1 MNNTTVNHRNNDR
14 YLVRWKMAIVFEDRD
29 KRPTFHGRTH
39 DLSMAGTGML
49 TDINLRKTD
58 QPVIVLL
65 SPPPLAPKERR
76 KIIEIRS
83 RQLDVVYSG
92 VNRCFRLGFAFL
104 EFKNDGLD
112 YLSERLKHHKT
123 VSRLQATK
131 QV

>member
-1 MNNTTVNHRNNDR
+1 M
-14 YLVRWKMAIVFEDRD
+14 
-29 KRPTFHGRTH
+29 
-39 DLSMAGTGML
+39 
-49 TDINLRKTD
+49 
-58 QPVIVLL
+58 
-65 SPPPLAPKERR
+65 
-76 KIIEIRS
+76 
-83 RQLDVVYSG
+83 DVVYSG